1 MPTIEEVKNS
11 ATIYQFFHNPYGV
24 VRAGSYKPNILDCW
38 ALVVDTI
45 PKCYQALWRKIRELS
60 WHMSIAQLFA
70 WALLLPFWI
79 LIVVPMPLTFWI
91 WGTYVYFYMRGEPER
106 HKKIQAE
113 LDRKLDSLV

>member
-11 ATIYQFFHNPYGV
+11 ATIYQFLHNPYGV
-24 VRAGSYKPNILDCW
+24 VRAGTYKPNLLDCW

-45 PKCYQALWRKIRELS
+45 PKCFIALWGKMCELS
-60 WHMSIAQLFA
+60 WHMSIRRLFI
-70 WALLLPFWI
+70 WLLFMPFWI

-106 HKKIQAE
+106 HKKVQE
-113 LDRKLDSLV
+113 RLNRKLDSLV